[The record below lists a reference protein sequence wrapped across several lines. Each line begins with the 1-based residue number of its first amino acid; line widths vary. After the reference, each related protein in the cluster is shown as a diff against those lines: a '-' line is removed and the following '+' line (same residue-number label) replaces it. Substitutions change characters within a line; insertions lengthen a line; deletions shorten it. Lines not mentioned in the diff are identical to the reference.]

1 MITSLY
7 IKNFILI
14 KETRIDFASG
24 MTSITGETGA
34 GKSVLLGAIALILG
48 GRADIKTI
56 REGETKSVVEA
67 TFDISSL
74 SDVKEILN
82 REDLDA
88 EDNTCTLR
96 REILASG
103 KSRAFIND
111 TPVTAQQMRTLGE
124 RLVDIH
130 SQHNNMLIGES
141 SFQIAMLDVVGQN
154 KDRLAGYRERLQR
167 YKSLR
172 KALQKREEEL
182 QRQSSEREYIEYQYK
197 QLAEAHLKPLEE
209 EDIQA
214 ILSQAQHS
222 QEITEAVAK
231 VVAFTEAEN
240 VPSVLFQVEEAVKAM
255 QSVES
260 YWSEAEEYAGRLE
273 SVKIELRELARE
285 CGQRID
291 SFGANPAQIEEL
303 TLRMDLIQT
312 LLHKHKK
319 ENTAELL
326 ELQQSYETSLKAI
339 ENGSSELEELEVAV
353 NTAYADVLTAA
364 KELHR
369 YRIEA
374 AKALSDPLEKELK
387 QLGVAGALFRI
398 EVSLDETMLTEN
410 GMDQV
415 RFLFSANN
423 RSELRPINEIAS
435 GGEISRFMLAL
446 KAIIA
451 MHSTLPTIIFD
462 EIDTGVSGQIA
473 ERMGLMMRELGQ
485 RVQVI
490 TITHLPQ
497 IAALAQEQ
505 LRVYKREDDG
515 GEYNTYIER
524 LMPEERVKEIA
535 SMLSGSVLTEEAIHN
550 AQVLLKQYKQ

>member
-14 KETRIDFASG
+14 KETRIDFTSG

-34 GKSVLLGAIALILG
+34 GKSVLLGAVALILG

-56 REGETKSVVEA
+56 RAGETKSVVEA

-74 SDVKEILN
+74 SDIKEILN
-82 REDLDA
+82 KEDLDA
-88 EDNTCTLR
+88 EDDTCTFR

-124 RLVDIH
+124 RLIDIH

-141 SFQIAMLDVVGQN
+141 SFQISVLDVVGQN
-154 KDRLAGYRERLQR
+154 REILSRYREQLQL
-167 YKSLR
+167 YKSLK
-172 KALQKREEEL
+172 KALERRTEEL
-182 QRQSSEREYIEYQYK
+182 QRQSSEREYIEYQYR
-197 QLAEAHLKPLEE
+197 QLAEASLKPLEE
-209 EDIQA
+209 EQIQS

-222 QEITEAVAK
+222 QEITEAIGKVAYLSD
-231 VVAFTEAEN
+231 ADD
-240 VPSVLFQVEEAVKAM
+240 VPSALSQIEDAAKAM
-255 QSVES
+255 QGVLS
-260 YWSEAEEYAGRLE
+260 YWTDAEGYAERLE
-273 SVKIELRELARE
+273 SVKIELKELSRE
-285 CGQRID
+285 CVQKID
-291 SFGANPAQIEEL
+291 AFGANPAQVEEL
-303 TLRMDLIQT
+303 TQRMDLIQT

-319 ENTAELL
+319 ENTKELL
-326 ELQQSYETSLKAI
+326 ELQESYRKSLSAI
-339 ENGSSELEELEVAV
+339 GNGSSELEDMAQAMNV
-353 NTAYADVLTAA
+353 AYAEVLATAR
-364 KELHR
+364 ELHLSR
-369 YRIEA
+369 VEA
-374 AKALSDPLEKELK
+374 AKSLSEPLERELK

-398 EVSLDETMLTEN
+398 EVDWEEGSLSEN
-410 GMDQV
+410 GMDKV

-451 MHSTLPTIIFD
+451 LHSTLPTIIFD

-473 ERMGLMMRELGQ
+473 ERMGLMMKDLGH
-485 RVQVI
+485 RVQVV

-505 LRVYKREDDG
+505 LRVFKRQNEQ
-515 GEYNTYIER
+515 GEYNTHIDHLSY
-524 LMPEERVKEIA
+524 EEREKEIA
-535 SMLSGSVLTEEAIHN
+535 SMLSGSVLTDEAIHN
-550 AQVLLKQYKQ
+550 AKVLLKQYK